1 MKKFTPP
8 INQILFFTLK
18 SCIIPLIITNGLKK
32 NHKQLISNQEGN
44 EDLQSEKMLKMICI
58 TSNVFRLKSNSTK
71 DLLQNV

>member
-32 NHKQLISNQEGN
+32 NYKQLINTFTQLPQEMKTHP
-44 EDLQSEKMLKMICI
+44 Q
-58 TSNVFRLKSNSTK
+58 K
-71 DLLQNV
+71 DSVN